1 MNKKILF
8 LVSIILVLS
17 SCEDLLEPAVQNN
30 RGLEAAREEPR
41 FAHGLLINGYAR
53 IPTNGWS
60 FSEMAT
66 DDAVS
71 NNENHQ
77 FSTIAT
83 GQWAS
88 NNNPLNQWTNSRAAI
103 QYLNLMLKEVDHAG
117 FSENPAVHLM
127 FKDRIKGE
135 TYGLRAL
142 FMYYLLQAHGGMAG
156 GTLLGIPIVLEPE
169 DIQSNF
175 NQPRATFEA
184 CMQQLYADA
193 AQAIELLPL
202 DYANINNASSIP
214 EQYLNEGADVDDYNR
229 VFGNDARLLIS
240 ERIVRAIRAQAA
252 LMAASPAFSSGN
264 STTWQDAANYA
275 AEVIDLN
282 GGVAG
287 LAADGE
293 TWFANTAQINAV
305 GGGVNPPEILW
316 RTDIGGPSNNLEDQN
331 YPPTLFGDG
340 LVNPTQNL
348 VDAFP
353 MLNGYP
359 VTDPAS
365 GYDPANPYA
374 NRDPRLRQSIVVNGS
389 TAGPGNTVINT
400 TVDGGTNDGLNKV
413 ETSTRTGYY
422 LRKLL
427 RQDVNL
433 NPTSV
438 NSQTHLKPRI
448 RYTEIYLIYAE
459 AANEAWGPV
468 DAGGHAYSAYDV
480 IRAIRQRAGIGL
492 TNNDAY
498 LESIKNDKDAMRALI
513 RNERRLELSFE
524 GFRFWDLRRWNG
536 NLTETAQG
544 VRIQSGVHEIIPV
557 ENRLYGNHMIYGPV
571 PYSET
576 LKFSALQQNNG
587 W

>member
-8 LVSIILVLS
+8 LVSVILTLS
-17 SCEDLLEPAVQNN
+17 ACEDLLEPAVQNN

-71 NNENHQ
+71 NNENNA
-77 FSTIAT
+77 FSTMAT

-103 QYLNLMLKEVDHAG
+103 QYLNLMLMEVDHAG
-117 FSENPAVHLM
+117 FSEDPAVNLM
-127 FKDRIKGE
+127 FRDRIKGE
-135 TYGLRAL
+135 TYALRAL

-156 GTLLGIPIVLEPE
+156 GDLLGIPIVLEPE
-169 DIQSNF
+169 NIQSDF

-184 CMQQLYADA
+184 CMQQLYDDA
-193 AQAIELLPL
+193 AKAIELLPL
-202 DYANINNASSIP
+202 DYENVPNASGIP
-214 EQYLNEGADVDDYNR
+214 AKYANEGADLDDYNR
-229 VFGNDARLLIS
+229 VFGSDARLLVS
-240 ERIVRAIRAQAA
+240 GRIARAIRAQAA
-252 LMAASPAFSSGN
+252 LMAASPAFSGGN
-264 STTWQDAANYA
+264 TTTWEDAANYA

-282 GGVAG
+282 NGVAG
-287 LAADGE
+287 LAQDGE
-293 TWFANTAQINAV
+293 TWFANTAQINSL

-316 RTDIGGPSNNLEDQN
+316 RTDLGGPSNGLEDQN

-359 VTDPAS
+359 ITDPAS
-365 GYDPANPYA
+365 GYNPANPYA
-374 NRDPRLRQSIVVNGS
+374 NRDPRLLQTVVVNGS
-389 TAGPGNTVINT
+389 TAGPNNTVINT
-400 TVDGGTNDGLNKV
+400 AVDGGTNDGLNKV

-427 RQDVNL
+427 RQDVNM

-438 NSQTHLKPRI
+438 NSQLHIKPRI
-448 RYTEIYLIYAE
+448 RYTEVYLIYAE
-459 AANEAWGPV
+459 AANEAWGPEGT
-468 DAGGHAYSAYDV
+468 GGHGYSAYDV

-492 TNNDAY
+492 GNNDAY
-498 LESIKNDKDAMRALI
+498 LESIRTDQAAMRALI

-524 GFRFWDLRRWNG
+524 GFRFWDLRRWNED
-536 NLTETAQG
+536 LTETAQG
-544 VRIQSGVHEIIPV
+544 VRIEGGTQEIIAV
-557 ENRLYGNHMIYGPV
+557 ENRLYDDHMIYGPV